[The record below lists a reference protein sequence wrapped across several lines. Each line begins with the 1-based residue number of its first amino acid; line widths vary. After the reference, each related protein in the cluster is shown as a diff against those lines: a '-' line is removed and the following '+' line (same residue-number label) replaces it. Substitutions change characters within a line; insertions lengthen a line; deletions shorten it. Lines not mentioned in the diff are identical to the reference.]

1 MKSSWKTSLAG
12 VASIL
17 TGLLALVHSGQN
29 GTITTA
35 DITTA
40 LTAIT
45 AGVGLIFARDNNVSS
60 EEAGATLQQKAV
72 VQSIA
77 DAAQT
82 APTPSPAPATPKS

>member
-17 TGLLALVHSGQN
+17 TGLLTLVHSGQN

-35 DITTA
+35 DMTTA
-40 LTAIT
+40 FTAII